1 MIRDAELPA
10 SPEAERAV
18 FGAILLNNAL
28 WPQAAQL
35 KPEDF
40 SLEAHRRI
48 YARIR
53 ALKEQQCAVDMI
65 TLSEALNQHKEV
77 ERIGGIAYLSSL
89 IDGVPERPSIQ
100 HYVRI
105 LKDKAVLREAAR
117 FGESI
122 LDHISQ
128 PGASPDTVRGRFAAF
143 KDKLDSAVQ
152 QTPNRI
158 QRWEQIPTLND
169 LPAESVVWDVE
180 GIVPSGGITLIAG
193 ESGACKTWLA
203 LLLAKTLTFGGHF
216 LGRAC
221 GCKEVLYLDR
231 ENPASLIRE
240 RSSRLEMNGLEK
252 LRYWGGWHQD
262 QPPGIGDA
270 RLIKIVGG
278 RKPVIFFDSLLRFHD
293 ADENSASEMGRI
305 MGGLRRLANAGATII
320 ALHHKS
326 EKDISQYR
334 GSSDIKAGVDVALA
348 VSYDAERD
356 LLAIR
361 CFKNRFGVE
370 FSLTVKPDL
379 QGEADFKLI
388 EDPGEV
394 LQRQHVERLRE
405 IIASTPG
412 LNQSEVIKKSEL
424 PKGRADS
431 LLKRYSGQLW
441 VTQSGPRNALCYYAV
456 GAREVRETDHVL
468 AESVS
473 QFPGGKGPGNWEGEN
488 PNSRPPG
495 EPDYTASAVA
505 SAGGR
510 KNDIIEV
517 EI

>member
-1 MIRDAELPA
+1 MIREAKLPV
-10 SPEAERAV
+10 SLEAERAIL
-18 FGAILLNNAL
+18 GAILLNNSL
-28 WPQAAQL
+28 LPQAAQL
-35 KPEDF
+35 NPEDF
-40 SLEAHRRI
+40 SLDAHCRI
-48 YARIR
+48 YACIR
-53 ALKEQQCAVDMI
+53 ELREQQCAVDTI
-65 TLSEALNQHKEV
+65 TLVEALNRHDEL
-77 ERIGGIAYLSSL
+77 ERVGGGAYLSSL
-89 IDGVPERPSIQ
+89 IDGVPDRPSIE

-105 LKDKAVLREAAR
+105 LKNKAVLRETAK

-122 LDHISQ
+122 RDHVSQ
-128 PGASPDTVRGRFAAF
+128 PGASPDTVRERIATFQN
-143 KDKLDSAVQ
+143 KLDSAV

-158 QRWEQIPTLND
+158 QRWEQIPTLNE
-169 LPAESVVWDVE
+169 LPTESVVWDVE
-180 GIVPSGGITLIAG
+180 GLVPSGGITLIAG

-203 LLLAKTLTFGGHF
+203 LLLAKTLTSGGCF
-216 LGRAC
+216 LGRECA
-221 GCKEVLYLDR
+221 CKEVLYLDR

-240 RSSRLEMNGLEK
+240 RVSRLEMDGLEG
-252 LRYWGGWHQD
+252 LRYWGGWHQE
-262 QPPGIGDA
+262 QPPAIGDP
-270 RLIKIVGG
+270 RLLRILGG

-305 MGGLRRLANAGATII
+305 MGELRRLANTGATII

-356 LLAIR
+356 LETIR

-370 FSLTVKPDL
+370 FALAVKPDL
-379 QGEADFKLI
+379 QGEASFKVL

-394 LQRQHVERLRE
+394 LQRDQVERLRE

-412 LNQSEVIKKSEL
+412 LNQSEVIKKSGL

-431 LLKRYSGQLW
+431 LLKRHAGQLW
-441 VTQSGPRNALCYYAV
+441 VTQPGPRNSLRYYPPEA
-456 GAREVRETDHVL
+456 GEARETQHTP
-468 AESVS
+468 AESAS
-473 QFPGGKGPGNWEGEN
+473 QFPGYRGSGNWEAGN
-488 PNSRPPG
+488 PNSQPPG
-495 EPDYTASAVA
+495 EPHCAASAVA
-505 SAGGR
+505 SDGGR